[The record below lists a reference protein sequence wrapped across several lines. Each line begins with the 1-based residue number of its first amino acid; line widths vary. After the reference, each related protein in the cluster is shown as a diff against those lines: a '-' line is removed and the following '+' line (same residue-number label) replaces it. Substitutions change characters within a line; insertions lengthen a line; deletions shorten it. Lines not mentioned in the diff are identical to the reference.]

1 MMNAAN
7 TAREFDD
14 LMRRRALGTVFQ
26 PIVRLDDRRT
36 VGYEALVRGPAGSPL
51 ASANA
56 LLDAAYRAD
65 RVVEFDWVA
74 RACAC
79 RAALDG
85 QLGPN
90 RLLFLNIEPL
100 ALGTDCPPDLWPDI
114 ERAFGVFKVVLEITE
129 RSVGRDPR
137 SLFEGVDRQRPTA
150 AGLALDDV
158 GPMTT
163 ALAMLPVLSADLIKL
178 DLTVTQAST
187 TAPSMKVLDI
197 ALEEAERTGAT
208 ILAEGIET
216 DDHLR
221 QASAFGADLGQGNY
235 FGQPGPLPPDER
247 DSIVASVDSE
257 AIVDV
262 ATPFEAL
269 VGRPTHR
276 ATAEF
281 LRPFSHQVA
290 FGETDLAEPAL
301 VIQLVPDPDLFGPAE
316 RQALTRLAGRGVIA
330 GVLGPGAFG
339 VSVPGVRGAPVH
351 ESVLDGQWAL
361 LALSPSSAGAMLARA
376 VPGTAE
382 FEFGVTHDRR
392 RVVVAARCLLRRLGP
407 LPAESPVSG
416 TAGRG

>member
-1 MMNAAN
+1 
-7 TAREFDD
+7 
-14 LMRRRALGTVFQ
+14 
-26 PIVRLDDRRT
+26 
-36 VGYEALVRGPAGSPL
+36 
-51 ASANA
+51 
-56 LLDAAYRAD
+56 
-65 RVVEFDWVA
+65 
-74 RACAC
+74 
-79 RAALDG
+79 
-85 QLGPN
+85 
-90 RLLFLNIEPL
+90 
-100 ALGTDCPPDLWPDI
+100 
-114 ERAFGVFKVVLEITE
+114 
-129 RSVGRDPR
+129 
-137 SLFEGVDRQRPTA
+137 
-150 AGLALDDV
+150 
-158 GPMTT
+158 
-163 ALAMLPVLSADLIKL
+163 
-178 DLTVTQAST
+178 
-187 TAPSMKVLDI
+187 
-197 ALEEAERTGAT
+197 
-208 ILAEGIET
+208 
-216 DDHLR
+216 
-221 QASAFGADLGQGNY
+221 
-235 FGQPGPLPPDER
+235 LPPDER

-330 GVLGPGAFG
+330 GVLGPGAFD